1 MYAIVKSKSGHF
13 YTSMVFGYFCEITA
27 TDDYQQYLES
37 IHNQYYLVLSE
48 DKSRLVKKYVFPW
61 KNKYLDPQI
70 LIVDASQPEWVLDEK
85 SHGCVS
91 FLCET
96 DFDTDDIILD
106 SAVLEK
112 CISMDAAQAYREYVD
127 INTDADIENLYCVSG
142 YFHDAYIKKCE
153 HTEDTIYVLLDGV
166 WGCKIELWFSGDTA
180 FCIDSRDPEYE
191 DPYWFGSTIIHDDGY
206 YYLVDEDDM
215 KVQDITDKYCWFKG
229 RHLKYHV
236 IPNP

>member
-13 YTSMVFGYFCEITA
+13 YTSMVFGYFCKITA

-37 IHNQYYLVLSE
+37 VHNQYYLVLSE

-61 KNKYLDPQI
+61 KDKYLDPQI
-70 LIVDASQPEWVLDEK
+70 LIVDASQPEWILDEK
-85 SHGCVS
+85 NHGCVS
-91 FLCET
+91 FLCGT
-96 DFDTDDIILD
+96 DFNTDDIILD
-106 SAVLEK
+106 PAVLEK
-112 CISMDAAQAYREYVD
+112 CISMDATQAYQEYVE
-127 INTDADIENLYCVSG
+127 INTEADIENLYSVSG

-153 HTEDTIYVLLDGV
+153 HIEDTIYVLFDGV

-191 DPYWFGSTIIHDDGY
+191 DPYWFGSTILHDDGY

-215 KVQDITDKYCWFKG
+215 KVHDITDKYCWFKG